1 MSHFTS
7 IETKIRDLDALRSAC
22 AELGLETAENV
33 FARGYGNQRRHGR
46 LVVKLKGPY
55 DVAVN
60 PAKDGTGYIL
70 ETDLW
75 QGRVESELGP
85 GLGRLRQ
92 LYAVHKA
99 TAEARKRGHRVRR
112 SVLPDGKI
120 RLSVTGA

>member
-7 IETKIRDLDALRSAC
+7 IETKIRDLDALRLAC
-22 AELGLETAENV
+22 AELGLDTAENA
-33 FARGYGNQRRHGR
+33 FARGYGSQRRHGR
-46 LVVKLKGPY
+46 LVVRLKGPY

-60 PAKDGTGYIL
+60 PAANADGYVL

-75 QGRVESELGP
+75 QGHVERELGP

-99 TAEARKRGHRVRR
+99 TAEARRRGLRVRR

-120 RLSVTGA
+120 RLNVTGS